1 MNGYFARW
9 QGNFN
14 YYLSDY
20 RRKNKRHD
28 TAVAPLHIVDK
39 TRVVYA
45 GCGVNAL
52 SGLQN
57 RASSI

>member
-1 MNGYFARW
+1 MNGYFAWW

-52 SGLQN
+52 SGL
-57 RASSI
+57 